1 MRFLFHKSYK
11 YNRVTREKKTIKY
24 DFFKLYCIFMYKNV
38 LYIRKEIK
46 NLWLH
51 GLM

>member
-1 MRFLFHKSYK
+1 MRFLFYKSYN
-11 YNRVTREKKTIKY
+11 YNKITREKIYHKY
-24 DFFKLYCIFMYKNV
+24 DFFELCCIFMYKNV
-38 LYIRKEIK
+38 LCIRKEIK

>member
-1 MRFLFHKSYK
+1 MRFLFYKSYK
-11 YNRVTREKKTIKY
+11 YNKVAREKNTPKY
-24 DFFKLYCIFMYKNV
+24 DFFDLYCIFMYKNV
-38 LYIRKEIK
+38 LCIRKEIK